1 MSTTPPPPAPHSITM
16 AGSVTGRIVGRRR
29 CSKRL
34 AFYDLHELADV
45 RGVDALASAL
55 AAASGGATTHAL
67 GGEGK
72 GCRVV
77 TPGCQICSMDMENNA
92 RHQLASSPL
101 RSTRA
106 VTPTPPGVHSL
117 QPTMCFD
124 CQSVVVE
131 KWCQPYTAA
140 GPRPLPQR
148 TWS

>member
-1 MSTTPPPPAPHSITM
+1 MSTPPPPPAPHSITM

-72 GCRVV
+72 GCRHV
-77 TPGCQICSMDMENNA
+77 TPGCQIRSMVMEHNA

-101 RSTRA
+101 RLYEGCHSNS
-106 VTPTPPGVHSL
+106 PGVLSL
-117 QPTMCFD
+117 QPTNVF
-124 CQSVVVE
+124 
-131 KWCQPYTAA
+131 
-140 GPRPLPQR
+140 
-148 TWS
+148 